1 MEDRVKLALEAL
13 KDAREVLDLGGA
25 RHVVGTDKAIA
36 LITRVDQAIAALSA
50 PEEPSGWVDDDVC
63 GHCGRARKDHAPEAY
78 CPSPVFATLAQFTPV
93 GLVPDPRSPKDPS
106 GDKFV
111 ISRSQLAHLWNKA
124 KEHDRDEYATDLG
137 ETVAFMKLE
146 SASRQVVP
154 GDAIGY
160 VLSEGQVPV
169 DVYITA
175 DAFEILI
182 DAIFSLQL
190 PAPQPVAGIDEASL
204 RAIWEAGVAHGYG
217 HSLRVSAP
225 RDKERDDAAFDS

>member
-1 MEDRVKLALEAL
+1 MEDRMKLALEAL

-25 RHVVGTDKAIA
+25 RHVVGTDKAMA
-36 LITRVDQAIAALSA
+36 LITRVDQAIADLNA
-50 PEEPSGWVDDDVC
+50 PEEP
-63 GHCGRARKDHAPEAY
+63 R
-78 CPSPVFATLAQFTPV
+78 
-93 GLVPDPRSPKDPS
+93 

-154 GDAIGY
+154 REAIGY

-182 DAIFSLQL
+182 DAIYALQL
-190 PAPQPVAGIDEASL
+190 TAPQPVAGIAEASL

-225 RDKERDDAAFDS
+225 RDKERDDAAFDSALSAIKESRDA